1 MPAVQYS
8 AGHADRKENW
18 NHRSVLMLEKG
29 IYTVNQYGRIKC
41 RLKQFLKERDMTRN
55 KLARMTGTRF
65 EVIDR
70 WYKGD
75 VEKMDM
81 DVLARIC
88 FVLSCS
94 PSDIIEYVPCKT
106 QREPAP
112 DAES

>member
-1 MPAVQYS
+1 
-8 AGHADRKENW
+8 
-18 NHRSVLMLEKG
+18 MLEKG
-29 IYTVNQYGRIKC
+29 IYTVNQYGRIEC

-94 PSDIIEYVPCKT
+94 PSDIIEYVPSVTEK
-106 QREPAP
+106 EPAP
-112 DAES
+112 DTDHEADSL